1 MGTIKRIYLSRN
13 ENDAVANLKKSIISL
28 FQYQLLDGQYVEKD
42 VAGECV
48 VNYASLTPDLYEKH
62 IIECKSS
69 DLDYHSRSD
78 KAIGVS
84 VRTDRNAEFKVTENG
99 LLDKIES
106 RERHH
111 VSIVANKNVGT
122 TIESI
127 MLLRYDG
134 SESKVPIISAQSIE
148 DAVETISDYERVS
161 IESSVDKSCKEC
173 APVSFLLYAI

>member
-1 MGTIKRIYLSRN
+1 MGTIKRIYLTKN
-13 ENDAVANLKKSIISL
+13 ENQAVGNLKKSIVSL

-48 VNYASLTPDLYEKH
+48 VDYASLTPDLYEKR
-62 IIECKSS
+62 IVECKSP
-69 DLDYHSRSD
+69 DLDYHSRLD

-127 MLLRYDG
+127 ISLRFDG
-134 SESKVPIISAQSIE
+134 SVSEVPIISAESIE
-148 DAVETISDYERVS
+148 AAVETLSDYERVS
-161 IESSVDKSCKEC
+161 IESSVDKACTDC
-173 APVSFLLYAI
+173 APV